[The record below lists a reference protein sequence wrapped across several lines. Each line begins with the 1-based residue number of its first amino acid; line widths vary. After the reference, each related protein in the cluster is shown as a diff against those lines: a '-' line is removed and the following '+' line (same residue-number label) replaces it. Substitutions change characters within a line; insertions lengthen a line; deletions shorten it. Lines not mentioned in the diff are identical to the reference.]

1 MLQTYIHKLL
11 YRYDLVIIP
20 DFGGI
25 IGRKKS
31 ARYDKAT
38 HIFSPPFKDISFNG
52 SLQESDGLLVNYIA
66 SDKKITH
73 KEAFEFVQKEVNTWK
88 EELQK
93 NKRLVLEH
101 IGIFS
106 LVNERIIFQPLLT
119 KNFLPESYG
128 LNSFMKKT
136 VKVKQ
141 PILDKQLKINNVE
154 DQFFF
159 EEEFKEEP
167 KKSNNNI
174 LKYAAI
180 AVVGLAIFGGIAY
193 YFNNLSTSKKTKDY
207 QEASFVVKKDAPA
220 VEVSDSTNINNV
232 TTASDSTA
240 TANET
245 NNATDNSNQNETEKT
260 NATDTNTST
269 NVAST
274 NKSATTSSNSDNF
287 SDKKYQIVVGA
298 FQDKNNADNKV
309 ASLKNSGFNAGI
321 AGQNSRGLYMVSL
334 DGFDNFEEANTKL
347 QEVRNQYANAWI
359 YKK

>member
-180 AVVGLAIFGGIAY
+180 AVVGLALFGGIAY
-193 YFNNLSTSKKTKDY
+193 YFNYLSTSKKTKDY

-220 VEVSDSTNINNV
+220 VEVSDSTNVDNV

-240 TANET
+240 TANEM
-245 NNATDNSNQNETEKT
+245 NNTE
-260 NATDTNTST
+260 NTNTTSDT
-269 NVAST
+269 NVA
-274 NKSATTSSNSDNF
+274 NDNESATTSSNSDNF

-334 DGFDNFEEANTKL
+334 DGFDNFKEANTKL